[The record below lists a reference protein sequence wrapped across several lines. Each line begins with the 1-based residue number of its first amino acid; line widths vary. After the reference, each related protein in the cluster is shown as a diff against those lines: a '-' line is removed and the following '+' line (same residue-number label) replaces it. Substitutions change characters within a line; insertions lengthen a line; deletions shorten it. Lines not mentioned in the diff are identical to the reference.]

1 MQVSDL
7 SPKEVFSYFKEIS
20 DIPRGSGNTGKIAEY
35 CVEFANKHKLRVR
48 KDEADNVIIFKD
60 GSKGYENKEPV
71 ILQGHLDMVCE
82 KSEDCHKDM
91 ERECIELCTDGVK
104 VWAEKTTLGGDDGI
118 AVAYILAIL
127 ASDTIEHPPIQA
139 VFTSDEEIG
148 MLGAQA
154 IDTSDLTARRL
165 INIDSETEGV
175 LFVSCAGGVRA
186 QCDIELGMKAPS
198 KDKQTVY
205 EISVR
210 GLQGGHS
217 GVEIHKQHANA
228 IKVLGALLTGIQK
241 ECDIYV
247 SDVSGG
253 GKENAIPKEAAA
265 VIAIDNQAL
274 ATFVKK
280 FREYTILLQQEYKT
294 VDPKLAIC
302 IDKKETS
309 ALIYS
314 LESSR
319 NIIYVLGQ
327 AMDGVYR
334 MSTQIKGM
342 VETSLNMGT
351 VYIKDDKLVYKYLIR
366 SNTASGK
373 QILLDKV
380 TAFAEYTGGRA
391 VMTSDYPAWEY
402 SSESKL
408 RKVMVESFKSVYG
421 REPEVTSIHAG
432 LECGILSGK
441 MPGVD
446 MISFGPTLVDVH
458 TPDEYMDVAS
468 VKRSWNYLLEVLK
481 NI

>member
-20 DIPRGSGNTGKIAEY
+20 EIPRGSGNTARIAQY
-35 CVEFANKHKLRVR
+35 CVDFANKHNLRVR
-48 KDEADNVIIFKD
+48 KDEANNVIIFKA
-60 GSKGYENKEPV
+60 GSKGYENKEPI
-71 ILQGHLDMVCE
+71 ILQGHIDMVCE
-82 KSEDCHKDM
+82 KNADSHKDM
-91 ERECIELCTDGVK
+91 EREGIDVCTDGEK
-104 VWAEKTTLGGDDGI
+104 VWADGTTLGGDDGI

-127 ASDTIEHPPIQA
+127 ASDTIEHPPVQA
-139 VFTSDEEIG
+139 VLTSDEEIG

-154 IDTSDLTARRL
+154 IDTSDLTAGKL

-175 LFVSCAGGVRA
+175 LYVSCAGGVRA
-186 QCDIELGMKAPS
+186 QCEIELCNKEIS
-198 KDKQTVY
+198 DDTQIVY
-205 EISVR
+205 EITVR
-210 GLQGGHS
+210 GLLGGHS

-253 GKENAIPKEAAA
+253 GKENAIPKEANA
-265 VIAIDNQAL
+265 VIAIDNHNSSV
-274 ATFVKK
+274 FVNK
-280 FREYTILLQQEYKT
+280 FREYSNLLCQEYKS
-294 VDPKLAIC
+294 VDPELAIC
-302 IDKKETS
+302 IEKKETS

-314 LESSR
+314 QESSKT
-319 NIIYVLGQ
+319 IIYVLGQ
-327 AMDGVYR
+327 AIDGVYR
-334 MSTQIKGM
+334 MSTEIQGM
-342 VETSLNMGT
+342 VETSLNLGT
-351 VYIKDDKLVYKYLIR
+351 AYIENDKFVYKYLIR

-380 TAFAEYTGGRA
+380 TAFARYAGGKA
-391 VMTSDYPAWEY
+391 VPTSDYPAWEY